1 MTQEQLISNLKAM
14 ADKDGVVSLKKDSN
28 ERYYLQKI
36 VGKNDGTLMNEWVKE
51 NIGLVLY
58 VKGKTDGEVILHR
71 LRKNDLLR
79 KEELAGKT
87 VEVLYASDLIVSDS
101 DKSVEG
107 LLKNRIRKQIKEQA
121 YAKQLSAEE
130 YVSEYLGI
138 KYHTKTKIQLRSFE
152 DVDRWIKN
160 NIRDDDANSLRKAK
174 DFKIVRD
181 WLRKNWQIKNSD
193 VVSPFAD
200 YIISKHPEYSISAHS
215 KFVNKSEL
223 LKSELIYYYPNKVIA
238 GLKVD
243 HNKLYHLIYSYR
255 REVPNG
261 HTMSMK
267 QMIEDYIG
275 NGELTYITDTTV
287 RKSKYTLENIKAG
300 MIQLFGKGDTNNPIV
315 VKKYE
320 NGVVDK
326 SKRKLLQAVRTFCK
340 GNEISVEDFLRG
352 EGYSQYSYVN
362 QKATPA
368 QKSSS
373 SRHSSNKNSNTI
385 KLRFGNKL
393 SENGKGYEIVS
404 RKR

>member
-36 VGKNDGTLMNEWVKE
+36 VGKNDGLLMNEWVKE

-79 KEELAGKT
+79 KEKLAGKT

-138 KYHTKTKIQLRSFE
+138 KYYTKTKIQLRSFE

-160 NIRDDDANSLRKAK
+160 NILDDDANSLRKAK

-223 LKSELIYYYPNKVIA
+223 LKSELIYYYPNKVIT

-275 NGELTYITDTTV
+275 KGELTYITETTV
-287 RKSKYTLENIKAG
+287 RKSKYTLDYIKAG

-326 SKRKLLQAVRTFCK
+326 SKRKLLQAVRIFCK

-352 EGYSQYSYVN
+352 EGYLQYRYVN
-362 QKATPA
+362 KKTTTA

-373 SRHSSNKNSNTI
+373 SRCSSNKNSNTI